1 MRENEVIS
9 AYQATIGRIGG
20 KKSSPAKRASARAA
34 ALKRWG
40 RGALPVLEVS
50 DLNDATWYSGKGRN
64 ADMGLWDSKGR
75 CFWVALMVDQ
85 MNPLTFPEPGART
98 VRLKRERH
106 VAEGGT
112 SQPQKPVS

>member
-1 MRENEVIS
+1 MQESEVIS

-20 KKSSPAKRASARAA
+20 KKSSLAKRASARAA

-40 RGALPVLEVS
+40 RATPPTLEVS
-50 DLNDATWYSGKGRN
+50 HLNDATWYSGKGRN
-64 ADMGLWDSKGR
+64 ADMGLWDGKGR
-75 CFWVALMVDQ
+75 CFWVAVMVDQ
-85 MNPLTFPEPGART
+85 MNPLTFPEPEART

-112 SQPQKPVS
+112 FQPQKPVS